1 MKTNKVEI
9 FTAGC
14 PICDETV
21 EEVKNIFSEK
31 EIIIY
36 NLIKALDLNK
46 AKEYGINRVPSV
58 VVNGRLLNC
67 CKNNKVDKKELT
79 EALGQNN

>member
-14 PICDETV
+14 SLCDETV

>member
-14 PICDETV
+14 SLCDETV

-46 AKEYGINRVPSV
+46 AKEYEIYRVPSV